1 MLTIFPMFFEHVHK
15 NLLHKNFLWH
25 YFWSYHGPL
34 RPHGPAQKKGIKS
47 IFSNIFV
54 WPLIGKT
61 ISSRFRKTLNTGSEN
76 APERLQKSTKFKGL
90 YIICAWRL
98 HSLAVSTDFSVLH
111 SLPCGEVSVHFL
123 RMWVFFKLYILALYL
138 KPSLHPQLKSP
149 ASNRTLK
156 ILHFISNYWNI
167 MGKGF

>member
-1 MLTIFPMFFEHVHK
+1 MFTILPMFFEHVHK
-15 NLLHKNFLWH
+15 NPLHKNFLWH
-25 YFWSYHGPL
+25 YFLRYHGPL
-34 RPHGPAQKKGIKS
+34 RPHGPAQEKGVKS
-47 IFSNIFV
+47 IFSKIFV

-61 ISSRFRKTLNTGSEN
+61 IWSRFRKTLKAGSEN
-76 APERLQKSTKFKGL
+76 ALERLQRSTKSKGL

-98 HSLAVSTDFSVLH
+98 HSLAVSTVFSVLH

-123 RMWVFFKLYILALYL
+123 GMCFFFKLYILALYL

-156 ILHFISNYWNI
+156 ILHFKSNYWNI
-167 MGKGF
+167 MGKCF